1 MTLAVLVRTVVEQI
15 KAINRYNGYAAEQR
29 ERQQLKMARLAL
41 GKRKA
46 RGADSINI
54 SCTITKLSSYQYRSI
69 YISTALL
76 AESISSIYHSTSTAQ
91 SIHHY
96 IFARVIMAIEMHC

>member
-1 MTLAVLVRTVVEQI
+1 MKLILEMTLVVLVRTVVELI

-29 ERQQLKMARLAL
+29 EQQQLKMARPRA
-41 GKRKA
+41 KPFR
-46 RGADSINI
+46 RADLINI

-69 YISTALL
+69 YLL
-76 AESISSIYHSTSTAQ
+76 HCSLDLYPVSTSTAQ

-96 IFARVIMAIEMHC
+96 IFARVIMAIEMHY

>member
-1 MTLAVLVRTVVEQI
+1 MTLAVLVRTVVERI

-41 GKRKA
+41 GKGKA
-46 RGADSINI
+46 LHIL
-54 SCTITKLSSYQYRSI
+54 CTITKLSSYQYRSI
-69 YISTALL
+69 YLL
-76 AESISSIYHSTSTAQ
+76 HCSLDLYPVSTSTAQ

-96 IFARVIMAIEMHC
+96 IFARVIMAIEMHY